1 MKILAVFSDKL
12 LLGQSELRIKAFCQI
27 TVLMLAALIA
37 ATLYNCSLTPI
48 ITVNIVNTDS
58 ISVLSA
64 VSVTSAS
71 AAESTATTDDLD
83 NYITIAI
90 INVYSNFLSL
100 FFASNS
106 DCSSSVDNSSVIT
119 LSKNDFTQYA
129 FSTEWGERIY
139 VSLNLNL
146 NSSKI
151 EDSYTDSSNID
162 VSYVDD
168 YSVSII
174 CSSERETV
182 FSYNIKLFNQSDI
195 SCND

>member
-1 MKILAVFSDKL
+1 MKILTVFSDKL
-12 LLGQSELRIKAFCQI
+12 LLRQSELRMKAFCQI
-27 TVLMLAALIA
+27 TVLVLAALIA
-37 ATLYNCSLTPI
+37 ATSYNCSPAPTV
-48 ITVNIVNTDS
+48 TVNIVNTDS